1 MKNTKSLFLILL
13 SIYVA
18 LSVLS
23 WLSYF
28 SHKNEV
34 LLEGRTKFYLEKPSW
49 VSIKGKYKSDEE
61 KDTFLVLHMID
72 AQGVEV
78 ILNGKVVFK
87 LGGDGVAS
95 KIWRATFPVA
105 VHIKK
110 GVNEFIFNLWGE
122 YGVSMPARPFLSD
135 DPWLFSLFMNT
146 IHTVIPMAL
155 SPVFI
160 AIGIFFLYAIT
171 VLPKNEA
178 NNRDRRA
185 FFYFSLSQI
194 SAGAF
199 LLYYFT
205 FPNFSSINFYYGII
219 NKTAA
224 LSTILMLVFFYATFE
239 SMNGNFTISRY
250 AVPIG
255 ILSVALLA
263 FFDYRHSIKIIT
275 LLLPFFTIS
284 MAATLIFFSTG
295 CGCTLLILSMALLV
309 ASVIQYLISTSIG
322 APVILPIITSVAIT
336 AFVMINMKLG
346 DYLEYMRLAN
356 LSKIDPL
363 TGIYNR
369 KVLEEI
375 KLKEGDSIAFI
386 DINKFKMLNDIY
398 GHDYGDRILRI
409 LSQVILENI
418 KGKDHAIRY
427 GGDEFLIIFRDCN
440 KNCAEE
446 IMKKISEDFKVRS
459 KTTISYG
466 ISEYKGNLEKS
477 IKEADIRMYKMKKKL
492 GSGLEE
498 VL

>member
-1 MKNTKSLFLILL
+1 MKSTKSLFLILL
-13 SIYVA
+13 SAYVA
-18 LSVLS
+18 LSAIS
-23 WLSYF
+23 WLSYSF
-28 SHKNEV
+28 HKDEV
-34 LLEGRTKFYLEKPSW
+34 LLEGRTKFYLEKPGW
-49 VSIKGKYKSDEE
+49 VTIKGKYKSDKE
-61 KDTFLVLHMID
+61 KDTFLVLCMID

-78 ILNGKVVFK
+78 RLNGKVIFK
-87 LGGDGVAS
+87 VGGDGSAS
-95 KIWRATFPVA
+95 KIWRATFPVP
-105 VHIKK
+105 VHIKE
-110 GVNEFIFNLWGE
+110 GMNEFIFNLWGE
-122 YGVSMPARPFLSD
+122 YNISMPARPFISD
-135 DPWLFSLFMNT
+135 NPWLYSFFMN
-146 IHTVIPMAL
+146 IVHTVIPMVL

-160 AIGIFFLYAIT
+160 AIGIFFLYAVS
-171 VLPKNEA
+171 VLPRDEA
-178 NNRDRRA
+178 NSRDRQA
-185 FFYFSLSQI
+185 FFYFSLSQL
-194 SAGAF
+194 SAGIF

-205 FPNFSSINFYYGII
+205 FPNFSSIKFYYGVI

-255 ILSVALLA
+255 ISSVALLA

-284 MAATLIFFSTG
+284 MAATLIFFSTR
-295 CGCTLLILSMALLV
+295 CGCILLILSMATLV
-309 ASVIQYLISTSIG
+309 ASVIQYLISISIG
-322 APVILPIITSVAIT
+322 PPVILPIITSVAIT
-336 AFVMINMKLG
+336 AFVMINLKLK

-369 KVLEEI
+369 KILEEI
-375 KLKEGDSIAFI
+375 KIKEGDSVVFI
-386 DINKFKMLNDIY
+386 DIDKFKMLNDIY

-418 KGKDHAIRY
+418 KGKDYAIRY
-427 GGDEFLIIFRDCN
+427 GGDEFLIIFRDCD

-446 IMKKISEDFKVRS
+446 IMKKISEEFKVRS

-466 ISEYKGNLEKS
+466 ISEYKGNLEKA
-477 IKEADIRMYKMKKKL
+477 IKDADIGMYKMKKKL
-492 GSGLEE
+492 DSGLEE